1 MIATEVARGLIGI
14 IAFIGLGWLL
24 SEKKRAFPVRPVLV
38 GLACQIGLAVLLTRV
53 PAITAGFAAA
63 THVVDAIQSASRAGS
78 SFMFGYLG
86 GGRAPFSIG
95 DPGATF
101 IFAFQALPAILL
113 VGALSALLWHWKVL
127 IWIVRGAAWVF
138 GKLFGVSGP
147 VGVSTSACV
156 FLGMVEAPLLVKP
169 FLPKLSRG
177 ELFIIM
183 VDGLSVIGGSMMI
196 VLGSLISAKMPNA
209 FSHLLIASLIS
220 TPMAIGMARLIIPG
234 DAAPEIGQTH
244 EPIVL
249 ESPYRSSLEALTFG
263 TLDAVKMVL
272 NIAGLLIVF
281 VALIALI
288 NMGLAALPFSD
299 PAHAGAPVTLGFLL
313 GKLLTPIVWLTGTPI
328 SDLQMVGSLLGTK
341 VAANEV
347 VAYSDMMALPAGAL
361 QPKSLLILTYA
372 LGSFGNVGSVAILI
386 GSLSSMAPDKVGE
399 VVELGFKA
407 LAAAFLTTCLTATI
421 MGLLSTLP

>member
-1 MIATEVARGLIGI
+1 MPDNETARALLGVVAFLGI
-14 IAFIGLGWLL
+14 GWLL
-24 SEKKRAFPVRPVLV
+24 SENKRALPLRPVLV
-38 GLACQIGLAVLLTRV
+38 GLACQITLALLLTKV

-63 THVVDAIQSASRAGS
+63 THAVDALQAASRAGS

-86 GGRAPFSIG
+86 GGRAPFSMA
-95 DPGATF
+95 DPSAAF

-127 IWIVRGAAWVF
+127 IIIVRAAAWAF

-156 FLGMVEAPLLVKP
+156 FLGMVEAPLLIKP
-169 FLPKLSRG
+169 FLPRLTRA
-177 ELFIIM
+177 EIFIIM

-196 VLGSLISAKMPNA
+196 VLGSLIAAKVPNA

-234 DAAPEIGQTH
+234 EESAEH

-249 ESPYRSSLEALTFG
+249 TSPYRSSLEALTFG

-281 VALIALI
+281 VGLIALI
-288 NMGLAALPFSD
+288 NMGLAALP
-299 PAHAGAPVTLGFLL
+299 HAGAPLTRGGILGW
-313 GKLLTPIVWLTGTPI
+313 LLTPIVWLTGAPL
-328 SDLQMVGSLLGTK
+328 SDLQHVGAILGTK

-347 VAYSDMMALPAGAL
+347 VAYSDMMALPPGAL
-361 QPKSLLILTYA
+361 SDKSLLILTYA

-386 GSLSSMAPDKVGE
+386 GSLSSMAPEKVGE

-421 MGLLSTLP
+421 MGLISG

>member
-1 MIATEVARGLIGI
+1 VFLCI
-14 IAFIGLGWLL
+14 GWLL
-24 SEKKRAFPVRPVLV
+24 SENRRALPWRPVLV
-38 GLACQIGLAVLLTRV
+38 GLACQVTLALLLTKV

-63 THVVDAIQSASRAGS
+63 THAVDALQAASRAGS

-86 GGRAPFSIG
+86 GGRAPFSME
-95 DPGATF
+95 DPGAAF

-127 IWIVRGAAWVF
+127 IVIVRAAAWAF

-156 FLGMVEAPLLVKP
+156 FLGMVEAPLLIKP
-169 FLPKLSRG
+169 FLPRLTRA
-177 ELFIIM
+177 EIFIIM

-196 VLGSLISAKMPNA
+196 VLGSLISAKVPNA

-234 DAAPEIGQTH
+234 DATSLGKTGETH

-249 ESPYRSSLEALTFG
+249 ASPYRSSLEALTFG

-281 VALIALI
+281 VGLIALI
-288 NMGLAALPFSD
+288 NMGLAAFP
-299 PAHAGAPVTLGFLL
+299 HAGAPLTLGAIL
-313 GKLLTPIVWLTGTPI
+313 GWLLTPIVWLTGAPL
-328 SDLQMVGSLLGTK
+328 SDLQAVGAILGTK

-347 VAYSDMMALPAGAL
+347 VAYSDMMALPPGAL
-361 QPKSLLILTYA
+361 SPKSLLILTYA

-386 GSLSSMAPDKVGE
+386 GSLSSMAPEKVGE

-407 LAAAFLTTCLTATI
+407 LAAAFLTTCMTATI
-421 MGLLSTLP
+421 MGMVGG

>member
-1 MIATEVARGLIGI
+1 MLVNETARALLGVVVFL
-14 IAFIGLGWLL
+14 ALGWLL
-24 SEKKRAFPVRPVLV
+24 SENKRALPWRPVLV
-38 GLACQIGLAVLLTRV
+38 GLGCQVALALLLTKV
-53 PAITAGFAAA
+53 PAVTAAFGAA
-63 THVVDAIQSASRAGS
+63 THAVDALQAASRAGS

-86 GGRAPFSIG
+86 GGRAPFSMA
-95 DPGATF
+95 DPSAAF

-113 VGALSALLWHWKVL
+113 VGALSALLWHWRVL
-127 IWIVRGAAWVF
+127 IVIVRAAAWAF

-169 FLPKLSRG
+169 FLPRLSRA
-177 ELFIIM
+177 EIFIIM

-196 VLGSLISAKMPNA
+196 VLGSLIAAKVPNA

-234 DAAPEIGQTH
+234 ETHAEH

-249 ESPYRSSLEALTFG
+249 ASPYRSSLEALTFG

-281 VALIALI
+281 VGLIALI
-288 NMGLAALPFSD
+288 NMGLGALP
-299 PAHAGAPVTLGFLL
+299 HAGAALTLGGIL
-313 GKLLTPIVWLTGTPI
+313 GWLLTPIVWLTGTPMA
-328 SDLQMVGSLLGTK
+328 DLQAVGAILGTK

-347 VAYSDMMALPAGAL
+347 VAFSDLMALPPGAL
-361 QPKSLLILTYA
+361 SAKSLLILTYA
-372 LGSFGNVGSVAILI
+372 LGSFGNLGSVAILI
-386 GSLSSMAPDKVGE
+386 GSLSSMAPEKVGE

-421 MGLLSTLP
+421 MGLIGG

>member
-1 MIATEVARGLIGI
+1 MPDNETARALLGVVAFLAI
-14 IAFIGLGWLL
+14 GWLL
-24 SEKKRAFPVRPVLV
+24 SENKRALPWRPVLV
-38 GLACQIGLAVLLTRV
+38 GLACQVTLALLLTKV

-63 THVVDAIQSASRAGS
+63 THAVDALQAASRAGS

-86 GGRAPFSIG
+86 GGRAPFSMA
-95 DPGATF
+95 DPSAAF

-127 IWIVRGAAWVF
+127 IVIVRAAAWAF

-156 FLGMVEAPLLVKP
+156 FLGMVEAPLLIKP
-169 FLPKLSRG
+169 FLPRLTRA
-177 ELFIIM
+177 EIFIIM

-196 VLGSLISAKMPNA
+196 VLGSLIAAKVPNA

-234 DAAPEIGQTH
+234 EASVTS

-249 ESPYRSSLEALTFG
+249 TSPYRSSLEALTFG

-281 VALIALI
+281 VGLIALI
-288 NMGLAALPFSD
+288 NMGLAAIP
-299 PAHAGAPVTLGFLL
+299 HAGAPLTLGGIL
-313 GKLLTPIVWLTGTPI
+313 GWLLTPIVWLTGAPL
-328 SDLQMVGSLLGTK
+328 SDLQAVGAILGTK

-347 VAYSDMMALPAGAL
+347 VAYSDMMALPPGAL
-361 QPKSLLILTYA
+361 SDKSLLILTYA

-386 GSLSSMAPDKVGE
+386 GSLSSMAPEKVGE

-421 MGLLSTLP
+421 MGVISG

>member
-1 MIATEVARGLIGI
+1 MPDNETARALLGVVVFLAI
-14 IAFIGLGWLL
+14 GWLL
-24 SEKKRAFPVRPVLV
+24 SENRRALPWRPVLV
-38 GLACQIGLAVLLTRV
+38 GLACQITLALLLTQV

-63 THVVDAIQSASRAGS
+63 THAVDALQAASKAGS

-86 GGRAPFSIG
+86 GGRAPFSME
-95 DPGATF
+95 DPSAAF

-127 IWIVRGAAWVF
+127 IVIVRAAAWAF

-169 FLPKLSRG
+169 FLPRLTRA
-177 ELFIIM
+177 EIFIIM

-196 VLGSLISAKMPNA
+196 VLGSLISAKVPNA

-234 DAAPEIGQTH
+234 ERSVEAH

-249 ESPYRSSLEALTFG
+249 ASPYRSSLEALTFG

-281 VALIALI
+281 VGLIALI
-288 NMGLAALPFSD
+288 NMGLAAIP
-299 PAHAGAPVTLGFLL
+299 HAGAPLTLGGIL
-313 GKLLTPIVWLTGTPI
+313 GWLLTPIVWLTGAPL
-328 SDLQMVGSLLGTK
+328 SDLQAVGAILGTK

-347 VAYSDMMALPAGAL
+347 VAYSDMMALPPGAL
-361 QPKSLLILTYA
+361 SPKSLLILTYA

-386 GSLSSMAPDKVGE
+386 GSLSSMAPEKVGE

-421 MGLLSTLP
+421 MWVIGG

>member
-1 MIATEVARGLIGI
+1 MADP
-14 IAFIGLGWLL
+14 
-24 SEKKRAFPVRPVLV
+24 S
-38 GLACQIGLAVLLTRV
+38 
-53 PAITAGFAAA
+53 AA
-63 THVVDAIQSASRAGS
+63 
-78 SFMFGYLG
+78 
-86 GGRAPFSIG
+86 
-95 DPGATF
+95 F

-127 IWIVRGAAWVF
+127 IVIVRAAAWAF

-169 FLPKLSRG
+169 FLPRLTRA
-177 ELFIIM
+177 EIFIIM

-196 VLGSLISAKMPNA
+196 VLGSLIAAKVPNA

-234 DAAPEIGQTH
+234 ELSPSKMGPAH

-249 ESPYRSSLEALTFG
+249 TSPYRSSLEALTFG

-281 VALIALI
+281 VGLIALI
-288 NMGLAALPFSD
+288 NMGLAAIP
-299 PAHAGAPVTLGFLL
+299 HNGAPLTLGGVF
-313 GKLLTPIVWLTGTPI
+313 GRLLTPITWLMGAPL
-328 SDLQMVGSLLGTK
+328 DELQTVGAILGAK

-347 VAYSDMMALPAGAL
+347 VAYSDMMALPPGAL
-361 QPKSLLILTYA
+361 SPKSLLILTYA

-386 GSLSSMAPDKVGE
+386 GSLSSMAPEKVGE

-421 MGLLSTLP
+421 MGVIGG

>member
-1 MIATEVARGLIGI
+1 MLVNETARALLGVVVFL
-14 IAFIGLGWLL
+14 ALGWLL
-24 SEKKRAFPVRPVLV
+24 SENKRAPPIR
-38 GLACQIGLAVLLTRV
+38 AVLTGLFCQVALALLLTKI
-53 PAITAGFAAA
+53 PAVTAAFAAA
-63 THVVDAIQSASRAGS
+63 THVVDALQAASRAGS

-86 GGRAPFSIG
+86 GGRAPFSMS
-95 DPGATF
+95 DPGAAF

-127 IWIVRGAAWVF
+127 IVVVRAAAWTF

-169 FLPKLSRG
+169 FLPRLSRA
-177 ELFIIM
+177 EIFIIM

-196 VLGSLISAKMPNA
+196 VLGSLIAAKVPNA

-234 DAAPEIGQTH
+234 ETSRQH

-249 ESPYRSSLEALTFG
+249 ASPYRSSLEALTFG

-281 VALIALI
+281 VGLIALI
-288 NMGLAALPFSD
+288 NMGLAAIP
-299 PAHAGAPVTLGFLL
+299 HVGAPLTLGAIL
-313 GKLLTPIVWLTGTPI
+313 GWLLTPIVWLTGAPLP
-328 SDLQMVGSLLGTK
+328 DLQAVGSILGTK

-347 VAYSDMMALPAGAL
+347 VAFSDMMALPPGAL
-361 QPKSLLILTYA
+361 SPKSLLILTYA

-421 MGLLSTLP
+421 MGLISA

>member
-1 MIATEVARGLIGI
+1 MPDNETARALLGVVVFLGI
-14 IAFIGLGWLL
+14 GWLL
-24 SEKKRAFPVRPVLV
+24 SENRRALPRRPVLV
-38 GLACQIGLAVLLTRV
+38 GLACQVALALLLTQI
-53 PAITAGFAAA
+53 PAVTAAFAAA
-63 THVVDAIQSASRAGS
+63 THAVDALQAASRAGS

-86 GGRAPFSIG
+86 GGRAPFSVE
-95 DPGATF
+95 DPGAAF

-127 IWIVRGAAWVF
+127 IWIVRAAAWAF

-169 FLPKLSRG
+169 FLPRLTRA
-177 ELFIIM
+177 EIFIIM

-196 VLGSLISAKMPNA
+196 VLGSLISAKVPNA

-234 DAAPEIGQTH
+234 DASSTAH

-249 ESPYRSSLEALTFG
+249 ASPYRSSLEALTFG

-281 VALIALI
+281 VGLIALI
-288 NMGLAALPFSD
+288 NMGLGAIP
-299 PAHAGAPVTLGFLL
+299 HAGAPLTLGAIL
-313 GKLLTPIVWLTGTPI
+313 GWLLTPIVWLTGAPL
-328 SDLQMVGSLLGTK
+328 SDMQTVGAILGTK

-347 VAYSDMMALPAGAL
+347 VAYSDMMALPPGAL
-361 QPKSLLILTYA
+361 SDKSLLILTYA

-421 MGLLSTLP
+421 MGVIGG

>member
-1 MIATEVARGLIGI
+1 MPDTETARALLGI
-14 IAFIGLGWLL
+14 LAFLGIGWLL
-24 SEKKRAFPVRPVLV
+24 SENRRAPPWRPVLV
-38 GLACQIGLAVLLTRV
+38 GLACQITLALLLTKV
-53 PAITAGFAAA
+53 PAITAGFAAS
-63 THVVDAIQSASRAGS
+63 THAVDALQAASRAGS

-86 GGRAPFSIG
+86 GGRAPFSME
-95 DPGATF
+95 DPSAAF

-113 VGALSALLWHWKVL
+113 VGALSALLGHWKVL
-127 IWIVRGAAWVF
+127 IWIVRAAAWAF

-156 FLGMVEAPLLVKP
+156 FLGMVEAPLLIKP
-169 FLPKLSRG
+169 FLPRLSRA
-177 ELFIIM
+177 EIFIIM

-196 VLGSLISAKMPNA
+196 VLGSLIAAKVPNA

-234 DAAPEIGQTH
+234 ERRVEH
-244 EPIVL
+244 EAIVL
-249 ESPYRSSLEALTFG
+249 SSPYRGSLEALTFG

-281 VALIALI
+281 VGLIALI
-288 NMGLAALPFSD
+288 NMGLAALP
-299 PAHAGAPVTLGFLL
+299 HAGAPLTLGGIL
-313 GKLLTPIVWLTGTPI
+313 GWLLTPIVWLTGAPLA
-328 SDLQMVGSLLGTK
+328 DLQQVGAILGTK

-347 VAYSDMMALPAGAL
+347 VAYSDMMALPPGAL
-361 QPKSLLILTYA
+361 SPKSLLILTYA

-386 GSLSSMAPDKVGE
+386 GSLSSMAPEKVSE

-421 MGLLSTLP
+421 MGVIGG

>member
-1 MIATEVARGLIGI
+1 MPDNETARALLGVVVFLGI
-14 IAFIGLGWLL
+14 GWLL
-24 SEKKRAFPVRPVLV
+24 SENRRALPWRPVLV
-38 GLACQIGLAVLLTRV
+38 GLACQITLAILLTKV

-63 THVVDAIQSASRAGS
+63 THAVDALQAASRAGS

-86 GGRAPFSIG
+86 GGRAPFSMA
-95 DPGATF
+95 DPSAAF

-127 IWIVRGAAWVF
+127 IFIVRAAAWAF

-156 FLGMVEAPLLVKP
+156 FLGMVEAPLLIKP
-169 FLPKLSRG
+169 FLPRLTRA

-196 VLGSLISAKMPNA
+196 VLGSLIAAKVPNA

-234 DAAPEIGQTH
+234 EASESH
-244 EPIVL
+244 EAIVL
-249 ESPYRSSLEALTFG
+249 ASPYRSSLEALTFG

-281 VALIALI
+281 VGLIALI
-288 NMGLAALPFSD
+288 NMGLAAVP
-299 PAHAGAPVTLGFLL
+299 HTGAPLTLGGIL
-313 GKLLTPIVWLTGTPI
+313 GWLLTPIVWLTGAPL
-328 SDLQMVGSLLGTK
+328 SDLQTVGSILGTK

-347 VAYSDMMALPAGAL
+347 VAYSDMMALPPGAL
-361 QPKSLLILTYA
+361 SDKSLLILTYA

-386 GSLSSMAPDKVGE
+386 GSLSSMAPEKVGE

-421 MGLLSTLP
+421 MGVIAG

>member
-1 MIATEVARGLIGI
+1 
-14 IAFIGLGWLL
+14 
-24 SEKKRAFPVRPVLV
+24 
-38 GLACQIGLAVLLTRV
+38 
-53 PAITAGFAAA
+53 
-63 THVVDAIQSASRAGS
+63 
-78 SFMFGYLG
+78 
-86 GGRAPFSIG
+86 
-95 DPGATF
+95 
-101 IFAFQALPAILL
+101 
-113 VGALSALLWHWKVL
+113 
-127 IWIVRGAAWVF
+127 
-138 GKLFGVSGP
+138 
-147 VGVSTSACV
+147 
-156 FLGMVEAPLLVKP
+156 MVEAPLLVKP

-234 DAAPEIGQTH
+234 DALATH

-328 SDLQMVGSLLGTK
+328 SDLQTVGSLLGTK

-407 LAAAFLTTCLTATI
+407 LAAAFLATCLTATI

>member
-1 MIATEVARGLIGI
+1 MPENETARALLGVVAFL
-14 IAFIGLGWLL
+14 GLGWLL
-24 SEKKRAFPVRPVLV
+24 SENKRALPWRPVLM
-38 GLACQIGLAVLLTRV
+38 GLTCQVMLALLLTKV

-63 THVVDAIQSASRAGS
+63 THGVDALQAASKAGS

-86 GGRAPFSIG
+86 GGRAPFSMA
-95 DPGATF
+95 DPSAAF

-127 IWIVRGAAWVF
+127 IVIVRAAAWAF

-169 FLPKLSRG
+169 FLPRLTRA

-196 VLGSLISAKMPNA
+196 VLGSLIAAKVPNA

-234 DAAPEIGQTH
+234 EASATR

-249 ESPYRSSLEALTFG
+249 TSPYRSSLEALTFG

-281 VALIALI
+281 VGLIALI
-288 NMGLAALPFSD
+288 NMGLAAIP
-299 PAHAGAPVTLGFLL
+299 HAGAPLTLGGIL
-313 GKLLTPIVWLTGTPI
+313 GWLLTPIVWLTGAPLP
-328 SDLQMVGSLLGTK
+328 DLQAVGAILGTK

-347 VAYSDMMALPAGAL
+347 VAYSDMMALPPGAL
-361 QPKSLLILTYA
+361 SDKSLLILTYA

-386 GSLSSMAPDKVGE
+386 GSLSSMAPEKVGE

-421 MGLLSTLP
+421 MGLISG

>member
-1 MIATEVARGLIGI
+1 MPDNETARALLGVVAFL
-14 IAFIGLGWLL
+14 GLGWLL
-24 SEKKRAFPVRPVLV
+24 SENKRALPWRPVLV
-38 GLACQIGLAVLLTRV
+38 GLACQISLALLLTKV
-53 PAITAGFAAA
+53 PVITAGFAAA
-63 THVVDAIQSASRAGS
+63 THAVDALQAASRAGS

-86 GGRAPFSIG
+86 GGRAPFSMA
-95 DPGATF
+95 DPSAAF

-127 IWIVRGAAWVF
+127 IVIVRAAAWAF

-169 FLPKLSRG
+169 FLPRLTRA

-196 VLGSLISAKMPNA
+196 VLGSLIAAKVPNA

-234 DAAPEIGQTH
+234 EASATR

-249 ESPYRSSLEALTFG
+249 TSPYRSSLEALTFG

-281 VALIALI
+281 VGLIALI
-288 NMGLAALPFSD
+288 NMGLAAFP
-299 PAHAGAPVTLGFLL
+299 HAGPPLTLGGIL
-313 GKLLTPIVWLTGTPI
+313 GRLLTPIVWLTGAPLP
-328 SDLQMVGSLLGTK
+328 DLQAVGAILGTK

-347 VAYSDMMALPAGAL
+347 VAYSDMMALPPGAL
-361 QPKSLLILTYA
+361 SDKSLLILTYA

-386 GSLSSMAPDKVGE
+386 GSLSSMAPEKVGE

-421 MGLLSTLP
+421 MGLISG

>member
-1 MIATEVARGLIGI
+1 MPDNETARALLGVVIFLS
-14 IAFIGLGWLL
+14 LGWLM
-24 SEKKRAFPVRPVLV
+24 SENKRALPWRPVLV
-38 GLACQIGLAVLLTRV
+38 GLACQITLALLLTKV

-63 THVVDAIQSASRAGS
+63 THAVDALQAASKAGS

-86 GGRAPFSIG
+86 GGRAPFSMA
-95 DPGATF
+95 DPSAAL

-127 IWIVRGAAWVF
+127 IVIVRAAAWAF

-156 FLGMVEAPLLVKP
+156 FLGMVEAPLLIKP
-169 FLPKLSRG
+169 FLPRLTRA
-177 ELFIIM
+177 EIFIIM

-196 VLGSLISAKMPNA
+196 VLGSLIAAKVPNA

-234 DAAPEIGQTH
+234 EKSAEH

-249 ESPYRSSLEALTFG
+249 TSPYRSSLEALTFG

-281 VALIALI
+281 VGLIALI
-288 NMGLAALPFSD
+288 NMGLAALP
-299 PAHAGAPVTLGFLL
+299 HAGAPLTLGGIL
-313 GKLLTPIVWLTGTPI
+313 GWLLTPIVWLTGAPLA
-328 SDLQMVGSLLGTK
+328 DLQHVGAILGTK

-347 VAYSDMMALPAGAL
+347 VAYSDMMALPPGAL
-361 QPKSLLILTYA
+361 SDKSLLILTYA

-386 GSLSSMAPDKVGE
+386 GSLSSMAPEKVGE

-421 MGLLSTLP
+421 MGVIGG

>member
-1 MIATEVARGLIGI
+1 MPDNETARALLGVVIFLS
-14 IAFIGLGWLL
+14 LGWLM
-24 SEKKRAFPVRPVLV
+24 SENKRALPWRPVLV
-38 GLACQIGLAVLLTRV
+38 GLACQITLALLLTKV

-63 THVVDAIQSASRAGS
+63 THAVDALQAASKAGS

-86 GGRAPFSIG
+86 GGRAPFSMA
-95 DPGATF
+95 DPSAAF

-127 IWIVRGAAWVF
+127 IVIVRAAAWAF

-156 FLGMVEAPLLVKP
+156 FLGMVEAPLLIKP
-169 FLPKLSRG
+169 FLPRLTRA
-177 ELFIIM
+177 EIFIIM

-196 VLGSLISAKMPNA
+196 VLGSLIAAKVPNA

-234 DAAPEIGQTH
+234 EKSAEH

-249 ESPYRSSLEALTFG
+249 TSPYRSSLEALTFG

-281 VALIALI
+281 VGLIALI
-288 NMGLAALPFSD
+288 NMGLAALP
-299 PAHAGAPVTLGFLL
+299 HAGAPLTLGGIL
-313 GKLLTPIVWLTGTPI
+313 GWLLTPIVWLTGAPLA
-328 SDLQMVGSLLGTK
+328 DLQHVGAILGTK

-347 VAYSDMMALPAGAL
+347 VAYSDMMALPPGAL
-361 QPKSLLILTYA
+361 SDKSLLILTYA

-386 GSLSSMAPDKVGE
+386 GSLSSMAPEKVGE

-421 MGLLSTLP
+421 MGVIGG

>member
-1 MIATEVARGLIGI
+1 MPDNETARALLGVVVFL
-14 IAFIGLGWLL
+14 ALGWLL
-24 SEKKRAFPVRPVLV
+24 SENKRALPVRPVLV
-38 GLACQIGLAVLLTRV
+38 GLACQIALALLLTKI
-53 PAITAGFAAA
+53 PAVTAAFAAA
-63 THVVDAIQSASRAGS
+63 THVVDALQAASRAGS

-86 GGRAPFSIG
+86 GGRAPFSMA
-95 DPGATF
+95 DPSAAF

-127 IWIVRGAAWVF
+127 IVIVRAAAWAF

-169 FLPKLSRG
+169 FLPRLSRA
-177 ELFIIM
+177 EIFIIM

-196 VLGSLISAKMPNA
+196 VLGSLIAAKVPNA

-234 DAAPEIGQTH
+234 EASATS

-249 ESPYRSSLEALTFG
+249 TSPYRSSLEALTFG

-281 VALIALI
+281 VGLIALI
-288 NMGLAALPFSD
+288 NIGLAAVP
-299 PAHAGAPVTLGFLL
+299 HAGAPLTLGGIL
-313 GKLLTPIVWLTGTPI
+313 GWLLTPIVWLTGAPL
-328 SDLQMVGSLLGTK
+328 SDLQAVGSILGTK

-347 VAYSDMMALPAGAL
+347 VAYSDMMALPPGAL
-361 QPKSLLILTYA
+361 SAKSLLILTYA

-386 GSLSSMAPDKVGE
+386 GSLSSMAPEKVGE

-407 LAAAFLTTCLTATI
+407 LAAAFLTTCMTATI
-421 MGLLSTLP
+421 MGLISPLP

>member
-1 MIATEVARGLIGI
+1 MPDNETARALLGVVVFLGI
-14 IAFIGLGWLL
+14 GWLL
-24 SEKKRAFPVRPVLV
+24 SENRRALPWRPVLV
-38 GLACQIGLAVLLTRV
+38 GLACQVTLALLLTKV

-63 THVVDAIQSASRAGS
+63 THAVDALQAASRAGS

-86 GGRAPFSIG
+86 GGRAPFSME
-95 DPGATF
+95 DPGAAF

-127 IWIVRGAAWVF
+127 IVIVRAAAWAF

-156 FLGMVEAPLLVKP
+156 FLGMVEAPLLIKP
-169 FLPKLSRG
+169 FLPRLTRA
-177 ELFIIM
+177 EIFIIM

-196 VLGSLISAKMPNA
+196 VLGSLIAIKVPNA

-234 DAAPEIGQTH
+234 DAPSPGKIGEAH

-249 ESPYRSSLEALTFG
+249 ASPYRGSLEALTFG

-281 VALIALI
+281 VGLIALI
-288 NMGLAALPFSD
+288 NMGLSAIP
-299 PAHAGAPVTLGFLL
+299 HAGAPLTLGAIL
-313 GKLLTPIVWLTGTPI
+313 GWLLTPIVWLTGAPLP
-328 SDLQMVGSLLGTK
+328 DLQTVGSILGTK

-347 VAYSDMMALPAGAL
+347 VAYSDMMALPPGAL
-361 QPKSLLILTYA
+361 SDKSLLILTYA

-386 GSLSSMAPDKVGE
+386 GSLSSMAPEKVGE
-399 VVELGFKA
+399 VVELGFRA

-421 MGLLSTLP
+421 MGVIAG

>member
-1 MIATEVARGLIGI
+1 MLVSETARALLGVVVFL
-14 IAFIGLGWLL
+14 ALGWLL
-24 SEKKRAFPVRPVLV
+24 SEKKRALPVRPVLT
-38 GLACQIGLAVLLTRV
+38 GLACQVALALLLTKI
-53 PAITAGFAAA
+53 PAITTAFAAA
-63 THVVDAIQSASRAGS
+63 THAVDALQAASRAGS

-86 GGRAPFSIG
+86 GGRAPFSVQ
-95 DPGATF
+95 DPGAAF

-127 IWIVRGAAWVF
+127 IWIVRGAAWAF

-169 FLPKLSRG
+169 FLPRLSRA
-177 ELFIIM
+177 EIFIIM

-196 VLGSLISAKMPNA
+196 VLGSLISAKVPNA

-234 DAAPEIGQTH
+234 EASAAH

-249 ESPYRSSLEALTFG
+249 ISPYRSSLEALTFG
-263 TLDAVKMVL
+263 TLDAVKMVA

-281 VALIALI
+281 VGLIALI
-288 NMGLAALPFSD
+288 NMGLGALP
-299 PAHAGAPVTLGFLL
+299 HADAPLTLGGIL
-313 GKLLTPIVWLTGTPI
+313 GWLLTPIVWLTGAPL
-328 SDLQMVGSLLGTK
+328 SDLQAVGAILGTK

-347 VAYSDMMALPAGAL
+347 VAYSDMMALPPGAL
-361 QPKSLLILTYA
+361 SPKSLLILTYA

-421 MGLLSTLP
+421 MGLISG

>member
-1 MIATEVARGLIGI
+1 MPDNETARALLGVVAFL
-14 IAFIGLGWLL
+14 GLGWLL
-24 SEKKRAFPVRPVLV
+24 SENKRALPWRPVLV
-38 GLACQIGLAVLLTRV
+38 GLACQISLALLLTKV
-53 PAITAGFAAA
+53 PVITAGFAAA
-63 THVVDAIQSASRAGS
+63 THAVDALQAASRAGS

-86 GGRAPFSIG
+86 GGRAPFSMA
-95 DPGATF
+95 DPSAAF

-127 IWIVRGAAWVF
+127 IVIVRAAAWAF

-169 FLPKLSRG
+169 FLPRLARA

-196 VLGSLISAKMPNA
+196 VLGSLIAAKVPNA

-234 DAAPEIGQTH
+234 EASATR

-249 ESPYRSSLEALTFG
+249 TSPYRSSLEALTFG

-281 VALIALI
+281 VGLIALI
-288 NMGLAALPFSD
+288 NMGLAAIP
-299 PAHAGAPVTLGFLL
+299 HAGAPLTLGGIL
-313 GKLLTPIVWLTGTPI
+313 GWLLTPIVWLTGAPLP
-328 SDLQMVGSLLGTK
+328 DLQAVGAILGTK

-347 VAYSDMMALPAGAL
+347 VGYSDMMALPPGAL
-361 QPKSLLILTYA
+361 SDKSLLILTYA

-386 GSLSSMAPDKVGE
+386 GSLSSMAPEKVGE

-421 MGLLSTLP
+421 MGLISG

>member
-1 MIATEVARGLIGI
+1 MPDNETARALLGIVAFLGI
-14 IAFIGLGWLL
+14 GWLL
-24 SEKKRAFPVRPVLV
+24 SENKRALPWRPVLV
-38 GLACQIGLAVLLTRV
+38 GLACQVTLALLLTKV

-63 THVVDAIQSASRAGS
+63 THAVDALQAASRAGS

-86 GGRAPFSIG
+86 GGRAPFSMA
-95 DPGATF
+95 DPSAAF

-127 IWIVRGAAWVF
+127 IVIVRAAAWAF

-169 FLPKLSRG
+169 FLPRLTRA
-177 ELFIIM
+177 EIFIIM

-196 VLGSLISAKMPNA
+196 VLGSLIAAKVPNA

-234 DAAPEIGQTH
+234 EASATN

-249 ESPYRSSLEALTFG
+249 TSPYRSSLEALTFG

-281 VALIALI
+281 VGLIALI
-288 NMGLAALPFSD
+288 NMGLAAVP
-299 PAHAGAPVTLGFLL
+299 HAGAPLTLGGIL
-313 GKLLTPIVWLTGTPI
+313 GWLLTPIVWLTGAPL
-328 SDLQMVGSLLGTK
+328 SDLQAVGSILGTK

-347 VAYSDMMALPAGAL
+347 VAYSDMMALPPGAL
-361 QPKSLLILTYA
+361 SDKSLLILTYA

-386 GSLSSMAPDKVGE
+386 GSLSSMAPEKVGE

-421 MGLLSTLP
+421 MGLIGG

>member
-1 MIATEVARGLIGI
+1 MPDNEVARALLGVVVFL
-14 IAFIGLGWLL
+14 GLGWLL
-24 SEKKRAFPVRPVLV
+24 SENRRALPWRPVLV
-38 GLACQIGLAVLLTRV
+38 GLTCQVALALLLTKI
-53 PAITAGFAAA
+53 PAVTAAFAAA
-63 THVVDAIQSASRAGS
+63 THAVDALQAASKAGS

-86 GGRAPFSIG
+86 GGRAPFSMA
-95 DPGATF
+95 DPGAAF

-127 IWIVRGAAWVF
+127 IWVVRAAAWAF

-169 FLPKLSRG
+169 FLPRLTRA
-177 ELFIIM
+177 EIFIIM

-196 VLGSLISAKMPNA
+196 VLGSLISAKVPNA

-234 DAAPEIGQTH
+234 EASQAH

-249 ESPYRSSLEALTFG
+249 ASPYRSSLEALTFG

-281 VALIALI
+281 VGLIALI
-288 NMGLAALPFSD
+288 NMGLAAVP
-299 PAHAGAPVTLGFLL
+299 HASGPLTLGGIL
-313 GKLLTPIVWLTGTPI
+313 GWLLTPIVWLTGAPL
-328 SDLQMVGSLLGTK
+328 SDLQAVGAILGTK

-347 VAYSDMMALPAGAL
+347 VAYSDMMALPPGAL
-361 QPKSLLILTYA
+361 SPKSLLILTYA

-421 MGLLSTLP
+421 MGLIGG

>member
-1 MIATEVARGLIGI
+1 MPDNEIARALLGI
-14 IAFIGLGWLL
+14 VVFLGLGWAL
-24 SEKKRAFPVRPVLV
+24 SENKRALPWRAVLV
-38 GLACQIGLAVLLTRV
+38 GLFCQVTLALVLTKV
-53 PAITAGFAAA
+53 PAVTAAFAAA
-63 THVVDAIQSASRAGS
+63 THAVDALQAASRAGS

-86 GGRAPFSIG
+86 GGRAPFSMA
-95 DPGATF
+95 DPSAAF

-113 VGALSALLWHWKVL
+113 VGALSALLWHWRVL
-127 IWIVRGAAWVF
+127 IVIVRAAAWVF

-169 FLPKLSRG
+169 FLPRLSRA
-177 ELFIIM
+177 EIFIIM

-196 VLGSLISAKMPNA
+196 VLGSLIATKVPNA

-234 DAAPEIGQTH
+234 DAPSEAH

-249 ESPYRSSLEALTFG
+249 ASPYRSSLEALTFG

-281 VALIALI
+281 VGLIALI
-288 NMGLAALPFSD
+288 NMGLAALP
-299 PAHAGAPVTLGFLL
+299 HAGAPLTLGAIL
-313 GKLLTPIVWLTGTPI
+313 GWLLTPIVWLTGAPLP
-328 SDLQMVGSLLGTK
+328 DLQAVGAILGTK

-347 VAYSDMMALPAGAL
+347 VAYSDMMALPPGAL
-361 QPKSLLILTYA
+361 SDKSLLILTYA

-407 LAAAFLTTCLTATI
+407 LAAAFLTICLTATI
-421 MGLLSTLP
+421 MGLISA

>member
-1 MIATEVARGLIGI
+1 MITSEIVRGLLGVV
-14 IAFIGLGWLL
+14 AFIGLGWLL
-24 SEKKRAFPVRPVLV
+24 SENRRAFPVKPVLV
-38 GLACQIGLAVLLTRV
+38 GLACQVGLAILLTRV
-53 PAITAGFAAA
+53 PAITAAFAAA
-63 THVVDAIQSASRAGS
+63 TRGMDALQAASRAGS

-86 GGRAPFSIG
+86 GGRAPFSVA
-95 DPGATF
+95 DPSAAF
-101 IFAFQALPAILL
+101 IFAFQALPTILL
-113 VGALSALLWHWKVL
+113 VGALSALLWHWKIL
-127 IWIVRGAAWVF
+127 IWIVRGAAWLF

-156 FLGMVEAPLLVKP
+156 FLGMVEAPLLIKP
-169 FLPKLSRG
+169 FLPRLSRG

-196 VLGSLISAKMPNA
+196 VLGALISAKMPNA

-234 DAAPEIGQTH
+234 DAPPLGKIAGAH
-244 EPIVL
+244 APIVL
-249 ESPYRSSLEALTFG
+249 ASPYRSSLEALTFG

-281 VALIALI
+281 VGLIALI
-288 NMGLAALPFSD
+288 NMGLAALP
-299 PAHAGAPVTLGFLL
+299 HVGAPVTLGFLL
-313 GKLLTPIVWLTGTPI
+313 GKLLTPIVWLTGAPI
-328 SDLQMVGSLLGTK
+328 SDLQTVGALLGTK

-361 QPKSLLILTYA
+361 QAKSLLILTYA

-386 GSLSSMAPDKVGE
+386 GSLSAMAPEKVGE

-421 MGLLSTLP
+421 MGLLSSLT

>member
-1 MIATEVARGLIGI
+1 MIVNEFATGEIVRGLIGI
-14 IAFIGLGWLL
+14 FAFIGLGWLL
-24 SEKKRAFPVRPVLV
+24 SENKRAFPVKPVLV
-38 GLACQIGLAVLLTRV
+38 GLACQIGLAMLLTRV
-53 PAITAGFAAA
+53 PAITAAFAAA
-63 THVVDAIQSASRAGS
+63 THGMDAIQAASRSGS

-86 GGRAPFSIG
+86 GGRAPFSVA
-95 DPGATF
+95 DPSAAF

-113 VGALSALLWHWKVL
+113 VGALSALLWHWKIL

-156 FLGMVEAPLLVKP
+156 FMGMVEAPLLIKP
-169 FLPKLSRG
+169 FLPRLSRG

-196 VLGSLISAKMPNA
+196 VLGALISAKMPNA

-234 DAAPEIGQTH
+234 DRLDVH

-249 ESPYRSSLEALTFG
+249 ASPYRSSLEALTFG

-281 VALIALI
+281 VGLIALI
-288 NMGLAALPFSD
+288 NMGLAVLP
-299 PAHAGAPVTLGFLL
+299 HTGAPITLGFLL
-313 GKLLTPIVWLTGTPI
+313 GKLLTPIVWLTGTPL
-328 SDLQMVGSLLGTK
+328 SDLQTVGSLLGTK

-361 QPKSLLILTYA
+361 QDKSLLILTYA

-386 GSLSSMAPDKVGE
+386 GSLSAMAPEKVGE

-421 MGLLSTLP
+421 MGLLSALP

>member
-1 MIATEVARGLIGI
+1 MPDNETARALLGVVVFL
-14 IAFIGLGWLL
+14 ALGWLL
-24 SEKKRAFPVRPVLV
+24 SENRRALPWRPVLI
-38 GLACQIGLAVLLTRV
+38 GLACQVALALLLTKV
-53 PAITAGFAAA
+53 PAITAAFAAA
-63 THVVDAIQSASRAGS
+63 THAVDALQAASRAGS

-86 GGRAPFSIG
+86 GGRAPFSVE
-95 DPGATF
+95 DPGAAF

-127 IWIVRGAAWVF
+127 IWIVRAAAWAF

-156 FLGMVEAPLLVKP
+156 FLGMVEAPLLIKP
-169 FLPKLSRG
+169 FLPRLTRA
-177 ELFIIM
+177 EIFIIM

-196 VLGSLISAKMPNA
+196 VLGSLISAKVPNA

-234 DAAPEIGQTH
+234 ENSQAH

-249 ESPYRSSLEALTFG
+249 ASPYRSSLEALTFG

-281 VALIALI
+281 VGLIALI
-288 NMGLAALPFSD
+288 NMGLAALP
-299 PAHAGAPVTLGFLL
+299 HAGAPLTLGAIL
-313 GKLLTPIVWLTGTPI
+313 GWLLTPIVWLTGAPL
-328 SDLQMVGSLLGTK
+328 SDLQTVGAILGTK

-347 VAYSDMMALPAGAL
+347 VAYSDMMALPPGAL
-361 QPKSLLILTYA
+361 SDKSLLILTYA

-407 LAAAFLTTCLTATI
+407 LAAAFLTICMTATI
-421 MGLLSTLP
+421 MGLIGV

>member
-86 GGRAPFSIG
+86 GGRAPFSLS
-95 DPGATF
+95 DPSATF

-234 DAAPEIGQTH
+234 DALATH

-288 NMGLAALPFSD
+288 NMGLAALPFSN

-328 SDLQMVGSLLGTK
+328 SDLQTVGSLLGTK

>member
-1 MIATEVARGLIGI
+1 MIVNEFATGEIVRGLIGI
-14 IAFIGLGWLL
+14 FAFIGLGWLL
-24 SEKKRAFPVRPVLV
+24 SENKRAFPVKPVLV
-38 GLACQIGLAVLLTRV
+38 GLACQIGLAILLTRV
-53 PAITAGFAAA
+53 PAITAAFAAA
-63 THVVDAIQSASRAGS
+63 THGMDAIQAASRSGS

-86 GGRAPFSIG
+86 GGRAPFSVA
-95 DPGATF
+95 DPSAAF

-113 VGALSALLWHWKVL
+113 VGALSALLWHWKIL

-156 FLGMVEAPLLVKP
+156 FMGMVEAPLLIKP
-169 FLPKLSRG
+169 LLPRLSRG

-196 VLGSLISAKMPNA
+196 VLGALISAKMPNA

-234 DAAPEIGQTH
+234 DKLATH

-249 ESPYRSSLEALTFG
+249 ASPYRSSLEALTFG

-281 VALIALI
+281 VGLIALI
-288 NMGLAALPFSD
+288 NMGLAVLP
-299 PAHAGAPVTLGFLL
+299 HTGAPITLGFLL
-313 GKLLTPIVWLTGTPI
+313 GKLLTPIVWLTGTPL
-328 SDLQMVGSLLGTK
+328 SDLQTVGSLLGTK

-361 QPKSLLILTYA
+361 QDKSLLILTYA

-386 GSLSSMAPDKVGE
+386 GSLSAMAPEKVGE

-421 MGLLSTLP
+421 MGLLSALP

>member
-1 MIATEVARGLIGI
+1 MPDNETARALLGVVAFL
-14 IAFIGLGWLL
+14 GLGWLL
-24 SEKKRAFPVRPVLV
+24 SENKRALPWRPVLV
-38 GLACQIGLAVLLTRV
+38 GLACQISLALLLTKV

-63 THVVDAIQSASRAGS
+63 THAVDALQAASRAGS

-86 GGRAPFSIG
+86 GGRAPFSVA
-95 DPGATF
+95 DPSAAF

-127 IWIVRGAAWVF
+127 IVIVRAAAWAF

-169 FLPKLSRG
+169 FLPRLTRA
-177 ELFIIM
+177 EIFIIM

-196 VLGSLISAKMPNA
+196 VLGSLIAAKVPNA

-234 DAAPEIGQTH
+234 EAPPLGKIGEAH

-249 ESPYRSSLEALTFG
+249 SSPYRSSLEALTFG

-281 VALIALI
+281 VGLIALI
-288 NMGLAALPFSD
+288 NMGLAALSPLFG
-299 PAHAGAPVTLGFLL
+299 PHAGAPLTLGGIL
-313 GKLLTPIVWLTGTPI
+313 GWLLTPIVWLTGAPLP
-328 SDLQMVGSLLGTK
+328 DLQAVGSILGTK

-347 VAYSDMMALPAGAL
+347 VAYSDMMALPPGAL
-361 QPKSLLILTYA
+361 SDKSLLILTYA

-386 GSLSSMAPDKVGE
+386 GSLSSMAPEKVGE

-421 MGLLSTLP
+421 MGLIGG

>member
-1 MIATEVARGLIGI
+1 MPDNETARALLGVVAFLGI
-14 IAFIGLGWLL
+14 GWLL
-24 SEKKRAFPVRPVLV
+24 SENKRALPWRPVLM
-38 GLACQIGLAVLLTRV
+38 GLTCQVMLALLLTKV

-63 THVVDAIQSASRAGS
+63 THGVDALQAASKAGS

-86 GGRAPFSIG
+86 GGRAPFSMA
-95 DPGATF
+95 DPSAAF

-127 IWIVRGAAWVF
+127 IVIVRAAAWAF

-169 FLPKLSRG
+169 FLPRLTRA

-196 VLGSLISAKMPNA
+196 VLGSLIAAKVPNA

-234 DAAPEIGQTH
+234 EASATR

-249 ESPYRSSLEALTFG
+249 TSPYRSSLEALTFG

-281 VALIALI
+281 VGLIALI
-288 NMGLAALPFSD
+288 NMGLAALSPLFG
-299 PAHAGAPVTLGFLL
+299 PHAGAPLTLGGIL
-313 GKLLTPIVWLTGTPI
+313 GWLLTPIVWLTGAPLP
-328 SDLQMVGSLLGTK
+328 DLQAVGAILGTK

-347 VAYSDMMALPAGAL
+347 VAYSDMMALPPGAL
-361 QPKSLLILTYA
+361 SDKSLLILTYA

-386 GSLSSMAPDKVGE
+386 GSLSSMAPEKVGE

-421 MGLLSTLP
+421 MGLISG

>member
-1 MIATEVARGLIGI
+1 MPDNETARALLGVVAFLGI
-14 IAFIGLGWLL
+14 GWLL
-24 SEKKRAFPVRPVLV
+24 SENKRALPWRPVLV
-38 GLACQIGLAVLLTRV
+38 GLACQITLALLLTKV

-63 THVVDAIQSASRAGS
+63 THAVDALQAASRAGS

-86 GGRAPFSIG
+86 GGRAPFSMA
-95 DPGATF
+95 DPSAAF

-127 IWIVRGAAWVF
+127 IVIVRAAAWAF

-156 FLGMVEAPLLVKP
+156 FLGMVEAPLLIKP
-169 FLPKLSRG
+169 FLPRLTRA
-177 ELFIIM
+177 EIFIIM

-196 VLGSLISAKMPNA
+196 VLGSLISAKVPNA

-220 TPMAIGMARLIIPG
+220 TPIAIGMARLIIPG
-234 DAAPEIGQTH
+234 ETNQAH

-249 ESPYRSSLEALTFG
+249 TSPYRSSLEALTFG

-281 VALIALI
+281 VGLIALI
-288 NMGLAALPFSD
+288 NMGLAAVP
-299 PAHAGAPVTLGFLL
+299 HAGAPLTLGGIL
-313 GKLLTPIVWLTGTPI
+313 GWLLTPIVWLTGAPL
-328 SDLQMVGSLLGTK
+328 SDLQAVGAILGTK

-347 VAYSDMMALPAGAL
+347 VAYSDMMALPPGAL
-361 QPKSLLILTYA
+361 SDKSLLILTYA

-386 GSLSSMAPDKVGE
+386 GSLSSMAPEKVGE

-421 MGLLSTLP
+421 MGLIGA

>member
-1 MIATEVARGLIGI
+1 MPDNETARALLGVVVFL
-14 IAFIGLGWLL
+14 GLGWLL
-24 SEKKRAFPVRPVLV
+24 SENRRALPWRPVLV
-38 GLACQIGLAVLLTRV
+38 GLACQVALALLLTKI
-53 PAITAGFAAA
+53 PAVTAAFAAA
-63 THVVDAIQSASRAGS
+63 THAVDALQAASRAGS

-86 GGRAPFSIG
+86 GGRAPFSMA
-95 DPGATF
+95 DPGAAF

-127 IWIVRGAAWVF
+127 IWIVRAAAWAF

-169 FLPKLSRG
+169 FLPRLTRA
-177 ELFIIM
+177 EIFIIM

-196 VLGSLISAKMPNA
+196 VLGSLIAAKVPNA

-234 DAAPEIGQTH
+234 EASQAH
-244 EPIVL
+244 APIVL
-249 ESPYRSSLEALTFG
+249 ASPYRSSLEALTFG

-281 VALIALI
+281 VGLIALI
-288 NMGLAALPFSD
+288 NMGLSAASPFLW
-299 PAHAGAPVTLGFLL
+299 PHAGAPLTLGAIL
-313 GKLLTPIVWLTGTPI
+313 GWLLTPIVWLTGAPL
-328 SDLQMVGSLLGTK
+328 SDLQTVGAILGTK

-347 VAYSDMMALPAGAL
+347 VAYSDMMALPPGAL
-361 QPKSLLILTYA
+361 SAKSLLILTYA

-421 MGLLSTLP
+421 MGLIGA

>member
-1 MIATEVARGLIGI
+1 MPDNETARALLGVVAFLGI
-14 IAFIGLGWLL
+14 GWLL
-24 SEKKRAFPVRPVLV
+24 SENKRALPWRPVLA
-38 GLACQIGLAVLLTRV
+38 GLACQITLALLLTKV

-63 THVVDAIQSASRAGS
+63 THAIDALQAASRAGS

-86 GGRAPFSIG
+86 GGRAPFSMA
-95 DPGATF
+95 DPSAAF

-127 IWIVRGAAWVF
+127 IVIVRAAAWAF

-156 FLGMVEAPLLVKP
+156 FLGMVEAPLLIKP
-169 FLPKLSRG
+169 FLPRLTRA
-177 ELFIIM
+177 EIFIIM

-196 VLGSLISAKMPNA
+196 VLGSLISAKVPNA

-234 DAAPEIGQTH
+234 EKSAEQ

-249 ESPYRSSLEALTFG
+249 TSPYRSSLEALTFG

-281 VALIALI
+281 VGLIALI
-288 NMGLAALPFSD
+288 NMGLASLP
-299 PAHAGAPVTLGFLL
+299 HAGAPLTLGGIL
-313 GKLLTPIVWLTGTPI
+313 GWLLTPIVWLTGAPL
-328 SDLQMVGSLLGTK
+328 SDLQAVGAILGTK

-347 VAYSDMMALPAGAL
+347 VAYSDMMALPPGAL
-361 QPKSLLILTYA
+361 SDKSLLILTYA

-386 GSLSSMAPDKVGE
+386 GSLSSMAPEKVGE
-399 VVELGFKA
+399 VVDLGFKA

-421 MGLLSTLP
+421 MGLISG

>member
-1 MIATEVARGLIGI
+1 MMVNEVARGLLGVGVF
-14 IAFIGLGWLL
+14 IALGWLL
-24 SEKKRAFPVRPVLV
+24 SENRRAVPVRPVLV
-38 GLACQIGLAVLLTRV
+38 GLTCQVALAVLLTRV
-53 PAITAGFAAA
+53 PAVTAAFAAA
-63 THVVDAIQSASRAGS
+63 THVVDAIQAASRAGS

-86 GGRAPFSIG
+86 GGRAPFSVA
-95 DPGATF
+95 DPGAAF

-113 VGALSALLWHWKVL
+113 VGALSALLWHWRIL
-127 IWIVRGAAWVF
+127 IWIVRGAAWLF

-169 FLPKLSRG
+169 FLPRLSRG

-196 VLGSLISAKMPNA
+196 VLGALISAKMPNA

-220 TPMAIGMARLIIPG
+220 TPMAIGMARLIIPTAGG
-234 DAAPEIGQTH
+234 DVHA
-244 EPIVL
+244 PIVL
-249 ESPYRSSLEALTFG
+249 TSPYRSSLEAMTFG

-281 VALIALI
+281 VSVIALI
-288 NMGLAALPFSD
+288 NMGLALLP
-299 PAHAGAPVTLGFLL
+299 HADGPPVTLGFLL

-328 SDLQMVGSLLGTK
+328 GDLQTVGSLLGTK

-347 VAYSDMMALPAGAL
+347 VAYSEMMALPAGAL

-421 MGLLSTLP
+421 MGLLSALP

>member
-1 MIATEVARGLIGI
+1 MPDNETARALLGIVAFLGI
-14 IAFIGLGWLL
+14 GWLL
-24 SEKKRAFPVRPVLV
+24 SKNKRALPWRPVL
-38 GLACQIGLAVLLTRV
+38 IGLSCQVALALLLTKV

-63 THVVDAIQSASRAGS
+63 THAVDALQAASRAGS

-86 GGRAPFSIG
+86 GGRAPFSIA
-95 DPGATF
+95 DPSAAF

-127 IWIVRGAAWVF
+127 IVIVRAAAWAF

-156 FLGMVEAPLLVKP
+156 FLGMVEAPLLIKP
-169 FLPKLSRG
+169 FLPRLTRA
-177 ELFIIM
+177 EIFIIM

-196 VLGSLISAKMPNA
+196 VLGSLIAAKVPNA

-234 DAAPEIGQTH
+234 EASEAH

-249 ESPYRSSLEALTFG
+249 TSPYRSSLEALTFG

-281 VALIALI
+281 VGLIALI
-288 NMGLAALPFSD
+288 NMGLAAFPHS
-299 PAHAGAPVTLGFLL
+299 GAPLTLGGIL
-313 GKLLTPIVWLTGTPI
+313 GWLLTPIVWLTGAPLA
-328 SDLQMVGSLLGTK
+328 DLQHVGAILGTK

-347 VAYSDMMALPAGAL
+347 VAYSDMMALPPGAL
-361 QPKSLLILTYA
+361 SDKSLLILTYA

-386 GSLSSMAPDKVGE
+386 GSLSSMAPEKVGE

-421 MGLLSTLP
+421 MGVIGG

>member
-1 MIATEVARGLIGI
+1 MPDNETARALLGVVAFLGI
-14 IAFIGLGWLL
+14 GWLL
-24 SEKKRAFPVRPVLV
+24 SENKRALPWRPVLV
-38 GLACQIGLAVLLTRV
+38 GLACQVALALLLTKV

-63 THVVDAIQSASRAGS
+63 THAVDALQAASRAGS

-86 GGRAPFSIG
+86 GGRAPFSMA
-95 DPGATF
+95 DPSAAF

-127 IWIVRGAAWVF
+127 IVIVRAAAWAF

-156 FLGMVEAPLLVKP
+156 FLGMVEAPLLIKP
-169 FLPKLSRG
+169 FLPRLTRA

-196 VLGSLISAKMPNA
+196 VLGSLIAAKVPNA

-234 DAAPEIGQTH
+234 EASAAH

-249 ESPYRSSLEALTFG
+249 TSPYRSSLEALTFG

-281 VALIALI
+281 VGLIALI
-288 NMGLAALPFSD
+288 NMGLAAFP
-299 PAHAGAPVTLGFLL
+299 HVGAPLTLGGIL
-313 GKLLTPIVWLTGTPI
+313 GWLLTPIVWLTGAPL
-328 SDLQMVGSLLGTK
+328 SDLQAVGSILGTK

-347 VAYSDMMALPAGAL
+347 VAYSDMMALPPGAL
-361 QPKSLLILTYA
+361 SDKSLLILTYA

-386 GSLSSMAPDKVGE
+386 GSLSSMAPEKVGE

-421 MGLLSTLP
+421 MGVIGG